1 MAQTFEGFGNP
12 FFRFFRELAKNNN
25 RAWFQANKQ
34 RYENDAVTPLLA
46 FIEAMQ
52 PRLKKVSPHYRAI
65 AKKTDGSMFRI
76 YRDVRF
82 SKNKDPYKTHGACQF
97 RHELGKDAHAPGFYV
112 HLDPKQVFFGG
123 GIWMPPAPELLKI
136 RETIA
141 DSPAA
146 WGKVINNRKI
156 KQHFGG
162 IRGEGLKTAPK
173 GFPKDHP
180 NIEDLRRKS
189 FFLMREVKPSAA
201 KSADFLDEVEASFMA
216 CRPLLSF
223 ISHALDVP
231 F

>member
-1 MAQTFEGFGNP
+1 MSQVFKGFGNP
-12 FFRFFRELAKNNN
+12 FFGFFRDLARNNN
-25 RAWFQANKQ
+25 RTWFQANKQ
-34 RYENDAVTPLLA
+34 RYEDEVVAPLLA

-52 PRLKKVSPHYRAI
+52 PRLAKVSSHYRAI
-65 AKKTDGSMFRI
+65 PKKTGGSMFRI

-112 HLDPKQVFFGG
+112 HLEPKQVFFGG
-123 GIWMPPAPELLKI
+123 GIWVPPAPELLKI

-156 KQHFGG
+156 KQYFGG

-189 FFLMREVKPSAA
+189 FFLMREAKPSLA
-201 KSADFLDEVEASFMA
+201 KSADFLDEVESTFMA